1 MWCAL
6 VLTVT
11 YFPWLISFKD
21 TVDALLE
28 GCRLYWL
35 AIARHAWAVC
45 HGRAGVCVGWWWWKE
60 GRSRSYVT
68 LRECSELSKQFR
80 GGKKTIRWL
89 TVAVGCSSPFT
100 CRRCAPS
107 RFMTWVVAVAV
118 DVECECTC
126 VSPRT
131 LCLHAYRHSC
141 THILTFS
148 HARAL
153 CQSLFRACTTASTT
167 THQTGTESSSLTLL
181 LYV

>member
-1 MWCAL
+1 MWVCTGIDGYL
-6 VLTVT
+6 LSLTDQSQG
-11 YFPWLISFKD
+11 YSRRPPWRMS
-21 TVDALLE
+21 TLL
-28 GCRLYWL
+28 
-35 AIARHAWAVC
+35 
-45 HGRAGVCVGWWWWKE
+45 AGYCTPRMGGVPRKGWCVCVGWWWWKE

-153 CQSLFRACTTASTT
+153 CCSARALLIVPR
-167 THQTGTESSSLTLL
+167 LTRQ
-181 LYV
+181 VPNHPH